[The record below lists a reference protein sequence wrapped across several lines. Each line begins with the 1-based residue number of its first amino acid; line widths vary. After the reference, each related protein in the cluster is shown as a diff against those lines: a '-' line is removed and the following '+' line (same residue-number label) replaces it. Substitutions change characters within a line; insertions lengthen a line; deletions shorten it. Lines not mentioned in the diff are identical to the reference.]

1 MISSVFIAVAGLI
14 GLGFCALVL
23 KRNLVKI
30 AMAIVVL
37 GSAAN
42 LFLVSLGYRENAIA
56 PIFTSAPELWMV
68 LPTPQSLTLTSI
80 VISLGVSALMLSFAI
95 IIYRQYGS
103 LDSANR
109 RLKE

>member
-1 MISSVFIAVAGLI
+1 MISSVFIAVAFLV

-42 LFLVSLGYRENAIA
+42 LFLVSLGYR
-56 PIFTSAPELWMV
+56 
-68 LPTPQSLTLTSI
+68 
-80 VISLGVSALMLSFAI
+80 
-95 IIYRQYGS
+95 
-103 LDSANR
+103 
-109 RLKE
+109 